1 MFASTTTTE
10 HLLRPSGLPTNRQ
23 PTHPGLVI
31 VKDFLEP
38 MGVTQVKAAKDLG
51 IKLARL
57 NEIINGKRRITEET
71 ALLLDRYLGCPAATW
86 LNLQHAYDLATAIK
100 ALPPKR
106 LQSIHPLNKLQTA

>member
-10 HLLRPSGLPTNRQ
+10 QLLRSSGLPTNRQ
-23 PTHPGLVI
+23 PTHPGQII

-38 MGVTQVKAAKDLG
+38 MGVTQVKAAKELG

-71 ALLLDRYLGCPAATW
+71 ALLLGRYLGCPAATW
-86 LNLQHAYDLATAIK
+86 LNLQHA
-100 ALPPKR
+100 
-106 LQSIHPLNKLQTA
+106 